1 MLQFKQEAVRLV
13 VNGQSIAAVTRTLG
27 LVNQA
32 LFNWVRARRQGKL
45 KGVAKENSRASTASP
60 QVPGRWRAAGYA
72 QDWDGREDG
81 ARHPEKSDSV
91 LCKKADLK

>member
-32 LFNWVRARRQGKL
+32 LFNWVKARRQGKL
-45 KGVAKENSRASTASP
+45 KGVDSKLVSA
-60 QVPGRWRAAGYA
+60 GRVES
-72 QDWDGREDG
+72 GRLHMELG
-81 ARHPEKSDSV
+81 QA
-91 LCKKADLK
+91 

>member
-45 KGVAKENSRASTASP
+45 KGVDSKPAS
-60 QVPGRWRAAGYA
+60 AG
-72 QDWDGREDG
+72 
-81 ARHPEKSDSV
+81 
-91 LCKKADLK
+91 